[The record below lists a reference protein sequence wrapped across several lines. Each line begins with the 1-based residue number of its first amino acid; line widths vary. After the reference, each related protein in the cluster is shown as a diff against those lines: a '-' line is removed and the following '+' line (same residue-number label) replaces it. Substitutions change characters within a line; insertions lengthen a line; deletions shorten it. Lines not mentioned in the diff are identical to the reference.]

1 MIRSIAMVS
10 LIIMFASCAPEGT
23 RELSTHEIDQIKT
36 TMQAYRQA
44 WIDND
49 TATVMGTISDD
60 IILFL
65 PGTTSRNI
73 EGKSNVKDFWFPPS
87 DIQYPI
93 RKYEISDEKI
103 FGSGHY
109 ATAQGKSLLI
119 WETVKGDSVVAS
131 DTSKSYY
138 LTILK
143 KKDGTW
149 KIFRQMFQTKE

>member
-1 MIRSIAMVS
+1 MFRYIATLS
-10 LIIMFASCAPEGT
+10 LLIMFASCAPEGA
-23 RELSTHEIDQIKT
+23 RELSTDEIDQIKT

-65 PGTTSRNI
+65 PGTTSKNI
-73 EGKSNVKDFWFPPS
+73 EGKSNVRNFWFPPS

-93 RKYEISDEKI
+93 RKYEITDEEI
-103 FGSGHY
+103 FGSGQY

-119 WETVKGDSVVAS
+119 WETMKGDSVVAS

-143 KKDGTW
+143 KNDGTW
-149 KIFRQMFQTKE
+149 KILRQMFQSKE